1 MPQNYRSSPEQMQLS
16 NIKDRKDKTNFFM
29 VFWFSKLY
37 WLNANNYAKN
47 TILLA
52 LANTK
57 YKPERETHNS

>member
-1 MPQNYRSSPEQMQLS
+1 VFFVLS
-16 NIKDRKDKTNFFM
+16 VRRLDKKLIFFM

-37 WLNANNYAKN
+37 WLNADIITLRN

-57 YKPERETHNS
+57 NLKEKTHLTAKPPQ